1 MSWRTVTRCVSGNRH
16 VKDGLPCQDYGGDRV
31 LNKVLIGAVA
41 DGAGSAAYAEVGA
54 QLATTTIL
62 DYLEAS
68 EQWLQK
74 QQSSWLTLPNEHV
87 EEVAQEFFAK
97 AITHILKKLDQQ
109 VQANRYEMQDVACTL
124 IAFVAT
130 PHSIA
135 AMQIGDGFIVV
146 RLKDQNYQLMFQPDK
161 GEYANQTTF
170 LTSSDALNA
179 MKTQVVFGPQSFI
192 CAATDGLE
200 SVALRRSDWTPFS
213 PFFNPLEEFMA
224 ETVNPNQ
231 NDGYLVDFLTSERL
245 NQRTDDDK
253 TVLLCMYP

>member
-1 MSWRTVTRCVSGNRH
+1 MNWRTVTRCVPGSRH
-16 VKDGLPCQDYGGDRV
+16 MNEGLSCQDYGGDRT
-31 LNKVLIGAVA
+31 LNQVLIGAVA
-41 DGAGSAAYAEVGA
+41 DGAGSAAHAEVGA
-54 QLATTTIL
+54 QLATTIIL

-68 EQWLQK
+68 EKWLQK

-87 EEVAQEFFAK
+87 KEVAQEFFTK
-97 AITHILKKLDQQ
+97 AVKYILKKLDQQ

-146 RLKDQNYQLMFQPDK
+146 RLKDQNYTLMFQPDK

-170 LTSSDALNA
+170 LTSPNALST
-179 MKTQVVFGPQSFI
+179 MKTQVVFGSQSFI

-200 SVALRRSDWTPFS
+200 SVAIRRSDWTPFS

-224 ETVNPNQ
+224 ETVNPDQ

-245 NQRTDDDK
+245 NQRTNDDK
-253 TVLLCMYP
+253 TILLCLYP